1 MNQRETQVLFD
12 EKNTGMCKLSDIDR
26 DETAVEYPSLRI
38 NASDPDKETIALM
51 KISNQVYLEMSGDC
65 KL

>member
-12 EKNTGMCKLSDIDR
+12 EKNTGMWKLSDIDR